1 VSLRL
6 LTVVVEN
13 EHDVVV
19 ARQRSSQI
27 AGLLGFETQDQT
39 RIATAVSEITRNCVR
54 YARGGRAEF
63 AVEGSTQPQVLLIRI
78 TDTGPGIQDVDAIL
92 RGTYRSTTGMGIGIS
107 GARRLVDGFEIGSS
121 PGGTRVVLKK
131 LLPRGA
137 PLVNGPAAA
146 RIASELMQI
155 PARDAY
161 AEVQRQNQ
169 ELLRTLED
177 LRQRQDELLRLN
189 HELQDTNRGVLAL
202 YAELDERADH
212 LRRADELKT
221 RFLSNMSH
229 EFRTPLNSTLALTRL
244 LLDRLDGPLTGE
256 QERQVQLIR
265 TSAMQLLELVNDL
278 LDLAKVQAG
287 KIVVRPA
294 EFHVADLFGALRG
307 MLRPL
312 LVSDQVELA
321 IDAPGDLPPLHTDE
335 GKVSQILRNLLSN
348 ALKFT
353 ERGEVRVTAGLSGD
367 RTRVRFAVRD
377 TGIGIAAEDQARI
390 FEEFGQLE
398 HPIQERVRGTGLG
411 LPLSRRLAH
420 LLGGTLTVESRPGA
434 GSTFTLELPRTYTA
448 VAGGA
453 EPVFQPRAGA
463 EAEARLD
470 RRRIPVLVIED
481 EEGERLA
488 YEAFLR
494 DTRFQVLLAQDLRE
508 ARVLLRRFVPGAIV
522 LDISLGGEDSWQF
535 LAQLKASET
544 FQTVPV
550 LVATAVDDE
559 RKALALGADGY
570 LAKPLDPVRLTRE
583 LGRLTGHSPER
594 ARRVL
599 VVDDDPAFRYSMRR
613 ALEHLGCAV
622 DEAASGT
629 EGLAHARRTPPEL
642 VLLDLQM
649 PMESGDGEAV
659 LEGLRTTPETAAVP
673 VVLVSARDAATG
685 RRIEESGAALFV
697 DKQLLSPAVLE
708 TLLRG
713 GERSSGSML
722 VEVAP

>member
-1 VSLRL
+1 MSLRL

-27 AGLLGFETQDQT
+27 ASLLGFETQDQT

-137 PLVNGPAAA
+137 PLVNGPAVAH
-146 RIASELMQI
+146 IASELTQI

-244 LLDRLDGPLTGE
+244 LLDRLDGPLTSE
-256 QERQVQLIR
+256 QELQVQLIR
-265 TSAMQLLELVNDL
+265 TSATQLLELVNDL

-287 KIVVRPA
+287 KIVVRPV
-294 EFHVADLFGALRG
+294 EFSVADLFGALRG

-353 ERGEVRVTAGLSGD
+353 ELGEVRVTAGLSEDG
-367 RTRVRFAVRD
+367 TRLRFAVRD

-398 HPIQERVRGTGLG
+398 HPIQGRVRGTGLG

-434 GSTFTLELPRTYTA
+434 GSTFTLEIPCTYA
-448 VAGGA
+448 ALADAA
-453 EPVFQPRAGA
+453 EPVFQPRSA
-463 EAEARLD
+463 EADARLD

-488 YEAFLR
+488 YQAFLR
-494 DTRFQVLLAQDLRE
+494 DTRFQVFLADDLRE

-522 LDISLGGEDSWQF
+522 LDISLRGEDSWQF

-544 FQTVPV
+544 FQGVPL
-550 LVATAVDDE
+550 LVATAIDDE

-622 DEAASGT
+622 DEAASGA

-649 PMESGDGEAV
+649 PLESGDGEAV
-659 LEGLRTTPETAAVP
+659 LEGLRTTPQTAAVP
-673 VVLVSARDAATG
+673 VVLVSARDAAAG

-697 DKQLLSPAVLE
+697 DKQELSPRLLE
-708 TLLRG
+708 TLLCG

-722 VEVAP
+722 VEVTP